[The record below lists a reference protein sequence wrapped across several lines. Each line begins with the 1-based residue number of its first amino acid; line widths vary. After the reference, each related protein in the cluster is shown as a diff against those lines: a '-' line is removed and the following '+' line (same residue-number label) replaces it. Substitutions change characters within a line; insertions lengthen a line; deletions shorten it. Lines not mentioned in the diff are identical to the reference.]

1 VRLTV
6 SVAGGVLNR
15 DRVLSVDDHE
25 LRVAEDGEVR
35 AHRRLARADVDHL
48 HDLAARVAGL
58 DLPPSKP
65 GEYAVDGGT
74 TTIEIADD
82 ATRDPVHQRIVL
94 SAGDDAPEP
103 VWALL
108 DAVKALSR
116 PDGAQAEGG
125 RAGL

>member
-58 DLPPSKP
+58 NLPPSKP

-74 TTIEIADD
+74 TTIEIAE
-82 ATRDPVHQRIVL
+82 PVNQRIVL

>member
-48 HDLAARVAGL
+48 RDLAARVAGL

-74 TTIEIADD
+74 TTIEIAE
-82 ATRDPVHQRIVL
+82 PVNQRIVL

-116 PDGAQAEGG
+116 PDGEQAESG

>member
-1 VRLTV
+1 MRLTV

-35 AHRRLARADVDHL
+35 THRRLARADVDHL
-48 HDLAARVAGL
+48 HDLATRVAGL
-58 DLPPSKP
+58 DLPPSTP

-74 TTIEIADD
+74 TTIEI
-82 ATRDPVHQRIVL
+82 TEPVNQRIVL
-94 SAGDDAPEP
+94 SAGDDTPEP

-116 PDGAQAEGG
+116 PDGAETEGG
-125 RAGL
+125 GAGL

>member
-48 HDLAARVAGL
+48 HALAAQVAGL

-74 TTIEIADD
+74 TTIEIAE
-82 ATRDPVHQRIVL
+82 PVNQRIVL

-116 PDGAQAEGG
+116 PDGEQAESG

>member
-48 HDLAARVAGL
+48 RDLATRVVGL

-74 TTIEIADD
+74 TTIEIAE
-82 ATRDPVHQRIVL
+82 PVNQRIVL

-116 PDGAQAEGG
+116 PDGEQAESG

>member
-1 VRLTV
+1 MRLTV

-48 HDLAARVAGL
+48 HDLAAQVAGL

-74 TTIEIADD
+74 TTIEIIEI
-82 ATRDPVHQRIVL
+82 TEPVNQRIVL

>member
-48 HDLAARVAGL
+48 HDLATRVAGL

-74 TTIEIADD
+74 TTIEIAE
-82 ATRDPVHQRIVL
+82 PVNQRIVL

-116 PDGAQAEGG
+116 PGGEQAEGG

>member
-48 HDLAARVAGL
+48 RDLAARVAGL

-74 TTIEIADD
+74 TTIEIAE
-82 ATRDPVHQRIVL
+82 PVNQRIVL

-116 PDGAQAEGG
+116 PDGEQAEGG

>member
-48 HDLAARVAGL
+48 HDLAAKVAGL

-74 TTIEIADD
+74 TTIEIAE
-82 ATRDPVHQRIVL
+82 PVKQRIVL

-116 PDGAQAEGG
+116 PDSEQAESG

>member
-48 HDLAARVAGL
+48 RDLATRVAGL

-74 TTIEIADD
+74 TTIEIAE
-82 ATRDPVHQRIVL
+82 PVNQRIVL

-116 PDGAQAEGG
+116 PDGEG
-125 RAGL
+125 

>member
-1 VRLTV
+1 MRLTV

-48 HDLAARVAGL
+48 HDLAARVADL

-74 TTIEIADD
+74 TTIEIAE
-82 ATRDPVHQRIVL
+82 PVNQRIVL

-116 PDGAQAEGG
+116 PDGEQAESG

>member
-6 SVAGGVLNR
+6 SVAGGVLNSN
-15 DRVLSVDDHE
+15 RVLSVDDRV
-25 LRVAEDGEVR
+25 LSVAEDGKVR
-35 AHRRLARADVDHL
+35 ASRQLASADADHL
-48 HDLAARVAGL
+48 HDLAAKVADL
-58 DLPPSKP
+58 DLPASESM
-65 GEYAVDGGT
+65 EYAVDGGT

-82 ATRDPVHQRIVL
+82 TAAGTVRRRIVL

-108 DAVKALSR
+108 DAMDALSR
-116 PDGAQAEGG
+116 PDGPGSG